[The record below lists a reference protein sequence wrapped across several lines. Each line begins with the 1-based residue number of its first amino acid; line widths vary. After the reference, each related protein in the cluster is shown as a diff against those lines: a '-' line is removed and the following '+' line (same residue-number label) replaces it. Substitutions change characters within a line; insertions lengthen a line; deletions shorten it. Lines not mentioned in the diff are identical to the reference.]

1 MLTILIIV
9 LIIYVLWLLKPLLVR
24 KAQERAAKYFA
35 EQINRSF
42 TGQSQTHRNTSQ
54 GAPDI
59 FSFFF
64 SNMDG
69 FTSGGSPSGSRSY
82 YSHTR
87 GKIFTKDMGEYIEFE
102 ELDGTF
108 QSDRD
113 PSARIEKE
121 SQISDAEWEEI
132 R

>member
-1 MLTILIIV
+1 MLTILVIV

-24 KAQERAAKYFA
+24 KAQERAARYFA

-42 TGQSQTHRNTSQ
+42 TGQSQPHQNASQ
-54 GAPDI
+54 GSPDI

-64 SNMDG
+64 SSMDG
-69 FTSGGSPSGSRSY
+69 FSAGGTSAGGRSY
-82 YSHTR
+82 YNHSR
-87 GKIFTKDMGEYIEFE
+87 SKIFTKDMGEYIEFE